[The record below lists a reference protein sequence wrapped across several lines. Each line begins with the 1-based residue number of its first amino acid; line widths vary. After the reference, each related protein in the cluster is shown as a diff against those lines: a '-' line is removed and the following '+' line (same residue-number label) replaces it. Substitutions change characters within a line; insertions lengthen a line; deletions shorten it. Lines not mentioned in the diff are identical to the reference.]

1 MALDSDQ
8 LRLKRTNRVVVKVLS
23 ELVGKHFKLVT
34 VADVEQFNTLK

>member
-1 MALDSDQ
+1 VALDSDQ

>member
-1 MALDSDQ
+1 VALDSNQ